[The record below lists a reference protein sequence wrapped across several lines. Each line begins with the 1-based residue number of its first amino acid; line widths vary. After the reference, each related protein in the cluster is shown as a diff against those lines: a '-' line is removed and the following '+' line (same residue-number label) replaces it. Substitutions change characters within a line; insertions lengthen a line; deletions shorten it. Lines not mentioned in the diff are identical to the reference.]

1 MGIVNRDGALWM
13 ATGIDNSGLEQDAAE
28 AESII
33 DGIGTQTEKAGSRM
47 QKSFQSM
54 KNTIASARETM
65 SVLEKTISTLN
76 SKIDSNTTSSS
87 ADTKKVKELES
98 ALADLKSKYDNLNK
112 SVPQSGTQIKQSAQD
127 AKQAASDYNSLV
139 KSINT
144 AWKTLG
150 IGVSLAGVKSLTSE
164 IVNVRGEIQM
174 LESSFEVLL
183 GGKGVSGFMS
193 EMKQFAVDS
202 PLSMNGVA
210 NAAQTLLGFGI
221 TAEKVMP
228 TIKQIGDISMGNEE
242 RFKSLSLAFAQMS
255 ATGKLMGQ
263 DLLQMINAGFNPL
276 QTISEKTGKSIGELK
291 KDMEN
296 GAISSEM
303 VAQAFASATEKGGKF
318 YGMTQKQAE
327 GIRGLQAQLE
337 GGLQEAFNEIG
348 KSQEGLIAGGYKITT
363 MLVENYNKVGKALV
377 GLIAT
382 YGVYRTALIL
392 NIIATQSLATTQFQ
406 LGVVLAR
413 VQKIWQGL
421 TATMS
426 VNSYVLMAT
435 AITGLIVTVW
445 ALNDATTT
453 QESAQS
459 KLNSIVDETKT
470 KKEELRG
477 KSNELISV
485 INSETKSVKEQ
496 ILAYKE
502 LQKEHQKYL
511 GNKSFEDFKKLSPK
525 EQQQLIDKSSFE
537 LSDTIINES
546 LTKYKRLQEALNN
559 RSGGF
564 RGINEGVDLLK
575 EISKE
580 LGIEGASS
588 EYIRKTLSETIT
600 LLEKQK
606 EVRDEAGK
614 EAEKGPKAIQDQ
626 IFSTK
631 KSVQDLRKELK
642 DLQKGVIPAASK
654 EDAGFD
660 FAKTIEEKT
669 KSLKDAENKLNL
681 LLHGKSTSEIEK
693 GNKTGESAAE
703 KALKLAQK
711 QADARIKG
719 YNDLEKADLD
729 HYNATLENQQN
740 SLNLLEDGFEKEQQ
754 LLDINL
760 DKSVLAAQK
769 RVRDL
774 IEKQQ
779 QAEEDAW
786 KAGGSKGVFS
796 PSTQSSDDLFK
807 INPGANTEYNKSLK
821 IAKLTYDKG
830 MGDLYKSQL
839 AMYQDYSA
847 KRVAIEKRFN
857 DDILS
862 LQKSRE
868 QAEKGGNDDLADQ
881 LTRSIAQA
889 TKEKG
894 ESLVNL
900 DFEQLKKSP
909 EYVRAFE
916 NLKNTSTETLN
927 SLLQQLEQA
936 KQAAVQVLT
945 PDQLKEYTST
955 IESIMNELIS
965 RDIFGAIAELKR
977 EVADADKELIE
988 AERQYNAVVRGSDT
1002 SMTEIQALTKLN
1014 AAKDKSVKKTNQLKD
1029 AEDKLSDQIQQLG
1042 KEIEN
1047 VGNAIGGTVG
1057 QIISLMGSITSTVT
1071 FAVNGVKAV
1080 AQAGAAAI
1088 STVEKASVILA
1099 IIGAALQIATKIAS
1113 LFAADYSEYEKAKGV
1128 YESYIAVLDKVI
1140 EKQKELVET
1149 MTGENARNSYE
1160 YALELIKKQEA
1171 ASRELGLI
1179 FAGSG
1184 ASAGSRSKGRR
1195 AWDRVSEQGWN
1206 ELAQW
1211 NKELS
1216 GMAYE
1221 VKNVDWLFGQ
1231 SVEELQRLQE
1241 VAPTFWAQLGDDIG
1255 GYLQAIIDSG
1265 EASKELMEY
1274 YKESITQISF
1284 DSFRDSF
1291 LDTLSDMNS
1300 SSEDFAD
1307 NFEKYL
1313 QKAILNGLLKEKYD
1327 SQIRA
1332 LYDSFSKYG
1341 EDGIDQSEYD
1351 LLQKQKDDLVDSMLS
1366 EREKLKDLFDWD
1378 SSDNRSS
1385 EAKGFT
1391 SVSQDSADYLTGLW
1405 TISVEHT
1412 RNINEN
1418 VSGLHELAKGI
1429 ASSFKELRNDTN
1441 SILQSVLNI
1450 EENTR
1455 ELYFMREDI
1464 SSMRQ
1469 DISSMVLHGLIL
1481 KK

>member
-33 DGIGTQTEKAGSRM
+33 DGIGTRTEKAGSRM

-54 KNTIASARETM
+54 ENTIASAKETM

-87 ADTKKVKELES
+87 ADTKKIKELES

-150 IGVSLAGVKSLTSE
+150 IGVSLAGIKSLTSE

-183 GGKGVSGFMS
+183 GGKGISGFMS

-348 KSQEGLIAGGYKITT
+348 KSQEGLITGGYRLTT
-363 MLVENYNKVGKALV
+363 MLVENYNKVGKVLV

-426 VNSYVLMAT
+426 VNPYVLIAT

-445 ALNDATTT
+445 ALNDATTA

-546 LTKYKRLQEALNN
+546 LTKYKRLQDALNN

-564 RGINEGVDLLK
+564 KGINEGVDLLK

-631 KSVQDLRKELK
+631 KSVLDLKKELE
-642 DLQKGVIPAASK
+642 DLQKGIIPAASK
-654 EDAGFD
+654 DDAGFD

-711 QADARIKG
+711 KADDQLKLNNDKARADLDARNIELDNQQSLLNIQEEGFDKQQKQTDLNHQKEILAIDKRVQELIEKKQDAERKEWDIKNPNG
-719 YNDLEKADLD
+719 SKTPFAPKTKSVADLNYSDITGIIESDIIATKTREKAISDSLKATIEEYQSYADKYAGINTRFNKKIADLEKARTPENKEQVDRSITEAKYEQGEALKAVNNEFAQREETFLSWTNQIADL
-729 HYNATLENQQN
+729 
-740 SLNLLEDGFEKEQQ
+740 SLKQLQNLLSQVEKE
-754 LLDINL
+754 L
-760 DKSVLAAQK
+760 KAA
-769 RVRDL
+769 
-774 IEKQQ
+774 E
-779 QAEEDAW
+779 
-786 KAGGSKGVFS
+786 SSGVS
-796 PSTQSSDDLFK
+796 
-807 INPGANTEYNKSLK
+807 GA
-821 IAKLTYDKG
+821 
-830 MGDLYKSQL
+830 
-839 AMYQDYSA
+839 
-847 KRVAIEKRFN
+847 
-857 DDILS
+857 
-862 LQKSRE
+862 
-868 QAEKGGNDDLADQ
+868 DLAVARAKVD
-881 LTRSIAQA
+881 AA
-889 TKEKG
+889 KEQIK
-894 ESLVNL
+894 N
-900 DFEQLKKSP
+900 
-909 EYVRAFE
+909 A
-916 NLKNTSTETLN
+916 NTSTTPGKRTIKEWQDLEKTLQDVN
-927 SLLQQLEQA
+927 DSFE
-936 KQAAVQVLT
+936 
-945 PDQLKEYTST
+945 
-955 IESIMNELIS
+955 
-965 RDIFGAIAELKR
+965 
-977 EVADADKELIE
+977 
-988 AERQYNAVVRGSDT
+988 
-1002 SMTEIQALTKLN
+1002 EIG
-1014 AAKDKSVKKTNQLKD
+1014 DSV
-1029 AEDKLSDQIQQLG
+1029 
-1042 KEIEN
+1042 
-1047 VGNAIGGTVG
+1047 GGTVG
-1057 QIISLMGSITSTVT
+1057 VILSAAGQIASSTLSMINGIITLANSASTATEQTAKAASASI
-1071 FAVNGVKAV
+1071 
-1080 AQAGAAAI
+1080 QA
-1088 STVEKASVILA
+1088 VEKASVILA
-1099 IIGAALQIATKIAS
+1099 IISAALQIATKIAS
-1113 LFAADYSEYEKAKGV
+1113 LFAADYSEYNKAKEA
-1128 YESYIAVLDKVI
+1128 YESYISVLDKVI

-1171 ASRELGLI
+1171 AARELGKQRLD
-1179 FAGSG
+1179 SG
-1184 ASAGSRSKGRR
+1184 ASAGSHSIGVRIRKRMSQ
-1195 AWDRVSEQGWN
+1195 EGWN
-1206 ELAQW
+1206 QASQVLGKDFGWATDGRMTGLFDLSIEQL
-1211 NKELS
+1211 KEL
-1216 GMAYE
+1216 
-1221 VKNVDWLFGQ
+1221 
-1231 SVEELQRLQE
+1231 QE
-1241 VAPTFWAQLGDDIG
+1241 KAPSFWAQLDGDVQN
-1255 GYLQAIIDSG
+1255 YLNSIIESEKAIEDMR
-1265 EASKELMEY
+1265 KVLQ
-1274 YKESITQISF
+1274 ESITQVSF

-1291 LDTLSDMNS
+1291 LDTLLDMNS
-1300 SSEDFAD
+1300 DAKDFAED
-1307 NFEKYL
+1307 FEKYL
-1313 QKAILNGLLKEKYD
+1313 QKSMLNSLLKEKFD
-1327 SQIRA
+1327 EQIRA
-1332 LYDSFSKYG
+1332 LYNSFSKYG
-1341 EDGIDQSEYD
+1341 EDNINEAEYAA
-1351 LLQKQKDDLVDSMLS
+1351 LQKQKDDLVNDMIK
-1366 EREKLKDLFDWD
+1366 ERDKMKDLFDWTSD
-1378 SSDNRSS
+1378 SDTSQSS
-1385 EAKGFT
+1385 SRGGFET
-1391 SVSQDSADYLTGLW
+1391 ITQDQAGSIDGRLTGMHETDLR
-1405 TISVEHT
+1405 VEQNT
-1412 RNINEN
+1412 LQLILLASERN
-1418 VSGLHELAKGI
+1418 
-1429 ASSFKELRNDTN
+1429 
-1441 SILQSVLNI
+1441 SVLKGYTEWFQAIRNVLVESMFLLQEI
-1450 EENTR
+1450 RDSNN
-1455 ELYFMREDI
+1455 ELYDIREDI
-1464 SSMRQ
+1464 AYLRKNG
-1469 DISSMVLHGLIL
+1469 IKIA
-1481 KK
+1481 